1 MWSPDVLR
9 FLAVL
14 LLALGLSPAP
24 AMADVF
30 RVGEFT
36 LQRGSDPGTYELT
49 ASVPNVLASNDALGL
64 PTDCAETDRERFVE
78 AVVVRYAIRFT
89 CQGGFPPEAQIVT
102 PWGVDG
108 GTFTSALG
116 GAMVKMPLQSD
127 GDRLLLPL
135 ADTAPQARPLPEVAR
150 YYTVEGVVH
159 ILGGWDHLCFVLC
172 LCLLARG
179 RFLLALVTTFTL
191 GHSLSLALAF
201 FDVIHVPVPP
211 VEAVIALSI
220 AFMAREAIM
229 TRQNGGEID
238 PAQRRRQLAV
248 VAGFGLL
255 HGLGF
260 ATVLRELGVAPG
272 ERASGL
278 LFFNAG
284 VELGQ
289 LLFVS
294 AVLGVMAVAGIFDRS
309 EPVRRAALYFAG
321 IVGCF
326 WAIERVAGFGLG
338 IA

>member
-1 MWSPDVLR
+1 MLRKMLHLIALVLCLALMPGPAQADVL
-9 FLAVL
+9 
-14 LLALGLSPAP
+14 P
-24 AMADVF
+24 
-30 RVGEFT
+30 VGEYT
-36 LQRGSDPGTYELT
+36 LEHGTAPGDYELI
-49 ASVPNVLASNDALGL
+49 AAVPKVLASNGSLA
-64 PTDCAETDRERFVE
+64 
-78 AVVVRYAIRFT
+78 
-89 CQGGFPPEAQIVT
+89 
-102 PWGVDG
+102 
-108 GTFTSALG
+108 
-116 GAMVKMPLQSD
+116 
-127 GDRLLLPL
+127 LPL
-135 ADTAPQARPLPEVAR
+135 TDEAPYARPLPQVAS
-150 YYTVEGVVH
+150 YYTWQGVMH

-179 RFLLALVTTFTL
+179 RFLLALVTTFTV
-191 GHSLSLALAF
+191 GHSLSLGLAF

-220 AFMAREAIM
+220 AFMAREALLAQ
-229 TRQNGGEID
+229 RNGLDQGPEV
-238 PAQRRRQLAV
+238 RRRQIAV

-284 VELGQ
+284 VEVGQ
-289 LLFVS
+289 LLFVG
-294 AVLGVMAVAGIFDRS
+294 AVLGAMGIAGAFDRR

-326 WAIERVAGFGLG
+326 WAVERMAGFSLG